1 MQQIG
6 EEARPEQLEEHG
18 LEPERYRPERRY
30 EIPVRHLPLQDAVSA
45 VEHDGLVHGEERRLA
60 ASETKEEGD
69 RHGSEGEQVVKQPA
83 LDSMDLKALYL
94 GAAALNV
101 PPSLRIPLPIHAA
114 AMKELSGILAL
125 CVLATGSA
133 FADLVDPRLYTPA
146 PGDAVIDSGVMNV
159 SRLGQAISSEEF
171 RIIRRA
177 DGGRTIV
184 SMVTA
189 ADGSFE
195 IPARWDYD
203 ANEQATGA
211 VGWGKHADERAF
223 EVTLARDG
231 DAATMSVAYE
241 SGERVTHEGECP
253 PGCLMDMMPGA
264 MPQFTMSRRYD
275 ADNGGVQEFRWMA
288 FILNQD
294 MRSFDVVVSVD
305 HAQDLA
311 IARADGSEITV
322 RHYVFDEKGSLDGT
336 GEEYE
341 AHSNL
346 WVDATHRPIKF
357 KVGQTI
363 GLRAGFEDIDDQ
375 LTPR

>member
-1 MQQIG
+1 
-6 EEARPEQLEEHG
+6 
-18 LEPERYRPERRY
+18 
-30 EIPVRHLPLQDAVSA
+30 
-45 VEHDGLVHGEERRLA
+45 
-60 ASETKEEGD
+60 
-69 RHGSEGEQVVKQPA
+69 
-83 LDSMDLKALYL
+83 
-94 GAAALNV
+94 
-101 PPSLRIPLPIHAA
+101 
-114 AMKELSGILAL
+114 MKNLSRILAL
-125 CVLATGSA
+125 GVFAMGSA

-146 PGDAVIDSGVMNV
+146 PGDEVIDSGIMNV
-159 SRLGQAISSEEF
+159 SRLDQAISSEEF

-311 IARADGSEITV
+311 VVRADGSEITV
-322 RHYVFDEKGSLDGT
+322 RHFVFDEKGSLDGT

-346 WVDATHRPIKF
+346 WVDAAHRPIKF

-363 GLRAGFEDIDDQ
+363 GLREGFTDIDYQ